1 MREESKRSV
10 DLSLQS
16 LVSSV
21 RWSTLDRTTPIQ
33 VRTMTNRAHMLM
45 QDEWTSGV
53 WSEVGSGFRLSETQL
68 RFFLSSHAQVHA
80 NSQHTDRGYLHKK
93 SNRRLPRGSHVVHPF
108 TRFISG
114 QTCFSQT
121 PLQLCENPVKYSDF
135 MSSCFAAPP
144 GKAQR
149 SRREVRGS

>member
-68 RFFLSSHAQVHA
+68 RFFLSSHAQSMQIA
-80 NSQHTDRGYLHKK
+80 SIQIEGIFI
-93 SNRRLPRGSHVVHPF
+93 RRA
-108 TRFISG
+108 IA
-114 QTCFSQT
+114 
-121 PLQLCENPVKYSDF
+121 DF
-135 MSSCFAAPP
+135 HEAAT
-144 GKAQR
+144 
-149 SRREVRGS
+149 